1 MKIKQEPIIQYILMT
16 ITFVMV
22 ILRFLMNEKGRTSP
36 DSILYFRTAK
46 LFPIID
52 NTTTPLGY
60 PLFIKFFGYF
70 SDEFWASKIIGLL
83 AYLFLIYFA
92 WKKKFYFKEII
103 ITAAL
108 YSYVSI
114 FSFSMSEAL
123 ILPVVFIFI
132 YLANQII
139 IGRLF
144 GKNAI
149 IYLSLILI
157 AIYNIRY
164 SGLFFTLSVVTF
176 GVLNFKKIYA
186 KTFIISGLFGPLFIA
201 LYQVFFINY
210 FNQDYYHQFLEIG
223 VKPTSQLLVELYR
236 GLCTSFNPFIH
247 IANPNGGIIN
257 YGIYGIGALNII
269 FMLFLFIKYNISAS
283 EKFLIFTGLFC
294 VICSYFIQYIY
305 SVNALDYGLLS
316 PFIFSIWL
324 VYFKKLFQ
332 IFGVYT
338 YLIAVLSLLT
348 GFVFTWLSR
357 GNYLENR
364 KKITQFLKTEKLDT
378 TPLKYYLVNDLDIE
392 KNVKVAELISTV
404 NPRVTITF
412 KPKDTLQVRTLTSYK
427 VMSKIKISKNKFQ

>member
-1 MKIKQEPIIQYILMT
+1 
-16 ITFVMV
+16 
-22 ILRFLMNEKGRTSP
+22 
-36 DSILYFRTAK
+36 
-46 LFPIID
+46 
-52 NTTTPLGY
+52 
-60 PLFIKFFGYF
+60 
-70 SDEFWASKIIGLL
+70 
-83 AYLFLIYFA
+83 
-92 WKKKFYFKEII
+92 
-103 ITAAL
+103 
-108 YSYVSI
+108 
-114 FSFSMSEAL
+114 
-123 ILPVVFIFI
+123 
-132 YLANQII
+132 
-139 IGRLF
+139 
-144 GKNAI
+144 
-149 IYLSLILI
+149 
-157 AIYNIRY
+157 
-164 SGLFFTLSVVTF
+164 VTF